1 MQSHIGQMKE
11 CDWEAVRSIYEEGIA
26 TGNATIET
34 EAPGWEEWDSS
45 HLDYCRLVA
54 RVEGKVVG
62 WAALSPVL
70 TRYAYSGVAGV
81 SVYVAAS
88 TRGRGIGRSLLQA
101 LVEESER
108 AGIWT
113 LQARIFPENVAS
125 VALHESCGFR
135 TVGVRERLGKLNRVW
150 RDVVLMERRSKVVG
164 L

>member
-1 MQSHIGQMKE
+1 MKE

-26 TGNATIET
+26 TGNATVEM
-34 EAPGWEEWDSS
+34 EAPGWEEWDGS
-45 HLDYCRLVA
+45 HLDYSRLVA

-70 TRYAYSGVAGV
+70 TRCAYSGVAGV
-81 SVYVAAS
+81 SVYVATSA
-88 TRGRGIGRSLLQA
+88 RGQGIGRALLRA

-135 TVGVRERLGKLNRVW
+135 TVGVRERLGKLNGVW
-150 RDVVLMERRSKVVG
+150 RDVVLMERRSKIVG

>member
-26 TGNATIET
+26 TGKATIET
-34 EAPGWEEWDSS
+34 ETPGWEEWDGS
-45 HLDYCRLVA
+45 HLNSCRLLA

-62 WAALSPVL
+62 WAALSLVL
-70 TRYAYSGVAGV
+70 TRCAYSGVAGV

-88 TRGRGIGRSLLQA
+88 ARGQGIGVTLLRA
-101 LVEESER
+101 LIEESER

-125 VALHESCGFR
+125 VVLHESCGFR
-135 TVGVRERLGKLNRVW
+135 TVGVRERLGKLNGVW

>member
-1 MQSHIGQMKE
+1 MDFTVGQMKDD
-11 CDWEAVRSIYEEGIA
+11 DWEAVGAVYQDGIA
-26 TGNATIET
+26 TGNATMVT
-34 EAPGWEEWDSS
+34 KAPERNEWDGN
-45 HLDYCRLVA
+45 HLGHCRLVA
-54 RVEGKVVG
+54 KSEGEVVG

-70 TRYAYSGVAGV
+70 SECAYSGVAGV

-88 TRGRGIGRSLLQA
+88 ARGREIGKALLFA
-101 LVEESER
+101 LAEESES

-135 TVGVRERLGKLNRVW
+135 VVGVRERIGKLNDVW

-164 L
+164 V